1 MELTIHEI
9 NQDEE
14 YKTYTLAL
22 FTSWG
27 EDAKGFEFQ
36 RSLRGPGDRRAP
48 RPPFD
53 SYCVVNEDHKTSFGG
68 VTSVTLQ
75 GSVLMISFSEKAQEE
90 LGLPAPDVSLLLN
103 LSSDEIEKVKAGL
116 VHVFSYGPAGLLP
129 QIIDLSADH

>member
-1 MELTIHEI
+1 MELAIHEI
-9 NQDEE
+9 NQDDE

-36 RSLRGPGDRRAP
+36 RSLRGPEDRRAP

-53 SYCVVNEDHKTSFGG
+53 SYCVVNEGHKTSFGG

-75 GSVLMISFSEKAQEE
+75 GTILTISFSEKAQGE

-103 LSSDEIEKVKAGL
+103 LPSDEIEKVKVGL
-116 VHVFSYGPAGLLP
+116 VHVFSYGPEELLP
-129 QIIDLSADH
+129 QIVGLSADH